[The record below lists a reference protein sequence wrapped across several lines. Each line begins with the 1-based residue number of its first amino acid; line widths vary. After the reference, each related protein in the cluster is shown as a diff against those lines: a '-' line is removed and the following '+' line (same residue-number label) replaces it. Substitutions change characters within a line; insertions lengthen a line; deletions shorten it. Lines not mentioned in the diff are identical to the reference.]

1 MPANFVESVATY
13 LPVII
18 ILIASVLI
26 MVIPQRKKD
35 KKFKEMLEG
44 LKFLYGIGE
53 HSDGIGVSKKGD
65 EIAEFL
71 LILFG
76 FIGFFESRKIR
87 TVRYTGDVICLHGI
101 HPFLE

>member
-26 MVIPQRKKD
+26 MIIPQKKKD

-44 LKFLYGIGE
+44 LKVGNRIKTIGCIYGRVVSIKEDLIVIETGLDKTTLEISKDAIAAVENGE
-53 HSDGIGVSKKGD
+53 ISKDTK
-65 EIAEFL
+65 
-71 LILFG
+71 
-76 FIGFFESRKIR
+76 
-87 TVRYTGDVICLHGI
+87 
-101 HPFLE
+101 

>member
-26 MVIPQRKKD
+26 MIIPQKKKD

-44 LKFLYGIGE
+44 LKVGNRIKTIGCIYGRVVSIKEDLLVIETGPDKTTLEISKDAIAAVENGE
-53 HSDGIGVSKKGD
+53 ISKDTK
-65 EIAEFL
+65 
-71 LILFG
+71 
-76 FIGFFESRKIR
+76 
-87 TVRYTGDVICLHGI
+87 
-101 HPFLE
+101 

>member
-44 LKFLYGIGE
+44 LKVGNRIKTIGCIYGRV
-53 HSDGIGVSKKGD
+53 VSIKEDLIVIETGPDKTTL
-65 EIAEFL
+65 EI
-71 LILFG
+71 
-76 FIGFFESRKIR
+76 
-87 TVRYTGDVICLHGI
+87 
-101 HPFLE
+101 

>member
-26 MVIPQRKKD
+26 MIIPQKKKD

-44 LKFLYGIGE
+44 LKVGNRIKTIGCIYGRVVSIKEDLIVIETGPDKTTLEISKDAIAAVENGE
-53 HSDGIGVSKKGD
+53 ISKDTK
-65 EIAEFL
+65 
-71 LILFG
+71 
-76 FIGFFESRKIR
+76 
-87 TVRYTGDVICLHGI
+87 
-101 HPFLE
+101 

>member
-44 LKFLYGIGE
+44 LKVGNRIKTIGCIYGRVVSIKEDLIVIETGPDKTTLEISKDAIAAVENGE
-53 HSDGIGVSKKGD
+53 ISKDTK
-65 EIAEFL
+65 
-71 LILFG
+71 
-76 FIGFFESRKIR
+76 
-87 TVRYTGDVICLHGI
+87 
-101 HPFLE
+101 

>member
-26 MVIPQRKKD
+26 MIIPQKKKD

-44 LKFLYGIGE
+44 LKVGNRIKTIGCIYGRVVSIKEDLIVIETGPDKTPLEISKDAIAAVENGE
-53 HSDGIGVSKKGD
+53 ISKDTK
-65 EIAEFL
+65 
-71 LILFG
+71 
-76 FIGFFESRKIR
+76 
-87 TVRYTGDVICLHGI
+87 
-101 HPFLE
+101 

>member
-26 MVIPQRKKD
+26 MIIPQRKKD

-44 LKFLYGIGE
+44 LKVGNRIKTIGCIYGRVVSIKEDLIVIETGPDKTTLEISKDAIAAVENGE
-53 HSDGIGVSKKGD
+53 ISKDTK
-65 EIAEFL
+65 
-71 LILFG
+71 
-76 FIGFFESRKIR
+76 
-87 TVRYTGDVICLHGI
+87 
-101 HPFLE
+101 